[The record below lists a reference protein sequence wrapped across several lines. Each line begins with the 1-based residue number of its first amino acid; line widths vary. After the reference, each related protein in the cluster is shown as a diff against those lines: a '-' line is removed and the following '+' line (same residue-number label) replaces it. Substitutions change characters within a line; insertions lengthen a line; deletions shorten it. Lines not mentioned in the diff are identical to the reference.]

1 MTDKD
6 GAMGARPGKSTGR
19 FFGIVALFALLGPLI
34 GGLVVSAY
42 LGFLAATS
50 QLATQG
56 WAEAVTVFV
65 TGTLFGTL
73 FGLPIAYAVGIVPA
87 VWVGLAV
94 AIWDWRKRLISW
106 RIAILAALVSWLLIA
121 MRAGDI
127 IETDEGTRIWQIS
140 ILLAHLVA
148 TGLCWWLARTIFGR
162 PLRPKAVGA

>member
-1 MTDKD
+1 MTNKD
-6 GAMGARPGKSTGR
+6 DMTGARPGKSTGR
-19 FFGIVALFALLGPLI
+19 FIGIVALFALLGPLI

-42 LGFLAATS
+42 LGFLAATP
-50 QLATQG
+50 QLASHG
-56 WAEAVTVFV
+56 WAYAVMVFL
-65 TGTLFGTL
+65 TATSFGMM
-73 FGLPIAYAVGIVPA
+73 FGLPIAYALGIVPA

-94 AIWDWRKRLISW
+94 AIWNWRKGLISW
-106 RIAILAALVSWLLIA
+106 RVAIGAALVSWLLVA

-162 PLRPKAVGA
+162 PVRSNAVGA

>member
-1 MTDKD
+1 MTNKD
-6 GAMGARPGKSTGR
+6 DMTGARPGKSAGR
-19 FFGIVALFALLGPLI
+19 FFGIVAVFALLGPLI

-42 LGFLAATS
+42 LGFLAATPQIAQS
-50 QLATQG
+50 WMDAAG
-56 WAEAVTVFV
+56 VFL
-65 TGTLFGTL
+65 TTTLFGTM
-73 FGLPIAYAVGIVPA
+73 FGLPIAYAVGIAPA

-94 AIWDWRKRLISW
+94 AIWDWRKGLISW
-106 RIAILAALVSWLLIA
+106 RIAIGAALVSWLLVA

-162 PLRPKAVGA
+162 PMRPKTAGA